1 MSKTIQVI
9 VYVFMYKLTCA
20 SHIYIFIQL
29 LTCELLHVKNNS
41 SNCVCVYVSIY
52 MFFALA
58 APLPVQLHQPPLT
71 WQAAMP
77 SVPFSVSAESVDAF
91 LSMEP
96 NQLVGLALQQ
106 LADFKRLSRDSRQH
120 VSYTHILI

>member
-9 VYVFMYKLTCA
+9 VYVFMYQLTCA

-41 SNCVCVYVSIY
+41 SNCICVYVSIY

-77 SVPFSVSAESVDAF
+77 SVPFSVSVF

-96 NQLVGLALQQ
+96 SQLVGIAMEQM
-106 LADFKRLSRDSRQH
+106 ADFKRLSLDYRQH